1 MVDLVEGLHTL
12 YISMLSRF
20 LTKTILALDN
30 NRTIRNNDESIEN
43 KLDAYKLSKII
54 GQLFILKYDENQI
67 RNCLD

>member
-1 MVDLVEGLHTL
+1 MIQYV
-12 YISMLSRF
+12 SPSLSRF
-20 LTKTILALDN
+20 LTKTILALDY

-54 GQLFILKYDENQI
+54 GQLFILNYDENQI

>member
-1 MVDLVEGLHTL
+1 M
-12 YISMLSRF
+12 SRF
-20 LTKTILALDN
+20 LTKTILALDY

-43 KLDAYKLSKII
+43 KLDAYKLSKNI

>member
-1 MVDLVEGLHTL
+1 MIQYV
-12 YISMLSRF
+12 SPSLSRF
-20 LTKTILALDN
+20 LTKTILALDY

>member
-1 MVDLVEGLHTL
+1 M
-12 YISMLSRF
+12 SKF
-20 LTKTILALDN
+20 LTKTILALDY

-67 RNCLD
+67 IKLPRLNE